1 MNKQLS
7 RRAWGQGAL
16 ALALMPW
23 SLSAQQAMGSALD
36 APRHIRWQNDPFVL
50 GVASGQPHADSV
62 MLWTRL
68 WVQDADLANAAQ
80 AVTVHCEGVAGSSG
94 ARLSYSYLS
103 SNGRLRRRHH
113 TGRICQTLSRKRFD
127 HDVLNAAIMML
138 KTSCV
143 LPYSVSI
150 ATTITVDKLAAGLY
164 TTCIA

>member
-50 GVASGQPHADSV
+50 GVASGRPHADSV

-68 WVQDADLANAAQ
+68 LVQDADQANATQ
-80 AVTVHCEGVAGSSG
+80 AVAVHCEVFADE
-94 ARLSYSYLS
+94 AL
-103 SNGRLRRRHH
+103 
-113 TGRICQTLSRKRFD
+113 RKR
-127 HDVLNAAIMML
+127 VGQYAAM
-138 KTSCV
+138 TSAQRGIV
-143 LPYSVSI
+143 R
-150 ATTITVDKLAAGLY
+150 
-164 TTCIA
+164 